1 MTVLP
6 APAGGTPLRPGIL
19 RHRLLRRT
27 LAILWVAGAAVIW
40 IDAVNGPF
48 SALLIPGAALCLIS
62 GLTLRWCYRRL
73 LVWAPD
79 DLAALDER
87 EASQR
92 GRTYRIAYRI
102 LGLLLL
108 LVLFPTM
115 FVLSGYPDGGW
126 RLKELAYL
134 IPLALIWAP
143 GAAAAF
149 VLPADTDDPADQPTY

>member
-6 APAGGTPLRPGIL
+6 VPTGDTSLHPGML
-19 RHRLLRRT
+19 RHRPLRQA
-27 LAILWVAGAAVIW
+27 LAILWVVGAIVIW
-40 IDAVNGPF
+40 LDAVTGPF
-48 SALLIPGAALCLIS
+48 SALLLLGAVLCLIS
-62 GLTLRWCYRRL
+62 GITLRWCYRRI
-73 LVWAPD
+73 LVWAPN
-79 DLAALDER
+79 DLDALDER
-87 EASQR
+87 ESSER
-92 GRTYRIAYRI
+92 GRTYRAAYRT

-115 FVLSGYPDGGW
+115 FVLSGHPDGAW

-149 VLPADTDDPADQPTY
+149 VLPADTDDPADQPSN